1 VQQTDSEGE
10 VQDEAARW
18 SWPLANVAQLAV
30 VLNTCDPKEVTM
42 VWVLLLS
49 MAIPN
54 GGGVAIEKFA
64 YYSTEGECIR
74 ARTIFGQ
81 GEKPPQTPRIPLA
94 LCVPVESPQHII
106 TK

>member
-1 VQQTDSEGE
+1 MAGE
-10 VQDEAARW
+10 LFKPVDARGEMMAEQ
-18 SWPLANVAQLAV
+18 PKAQGTKGP
-30 VLNTCDPKEVTM
+30 LNTCDQKEVTM

-49 MAIPN
+49 MAMPQ

-64 YYSTEGECIR
+64 YYSTEGECIK

-81 GEKPPQTPRIPLA
+81 GEKPPQSPRIPFA

>member
-1 VQQTDSEGE
+1 M
-10 VQDEAARW
+10 
-18 SWPLANVAQLAV
+18 P
-30 VLNTCDPKEVTM
+30 LNTCDPKEVTM

-49 MAIPN
+49 MATPN

-64 YYSTEGECIR
+64 YYSTEGECIK
-74 ARTIFGQ
+74 ARTIFGKD
-81 GEKPPQTPRIPLA
+81 GKSQTPRIPLA

>member
-1 VQQTDSEGE
+1 
-10 VQDEAARW
+10 
-18 SWPLANVAQLAV
+18 
-30 VLNTCDPKEVTM
+30 M

-49 MAIPN
+49 MAMPN

-64 YYSTEGECIR
+64 YYSTEDECIR
-74 ARTIFGQ
+74 ARTVFGK
-81 GEKPPQTPRIPLA
+81 GGMPQTPRIPFA

>member
-1 VQQTDSEGE
+1 V
-10 VQDEAARW
+10 
-18 SWPLANVAQLAV
+18 P
-30 VLNTCDPKEVTM
+30 LNTCDPKEVTM

-49 MAIPN
+49 MATPN

-64 YYSTEGECIR
+64 YYSTEDECIK
-74 ARTIFGQ
+74 ARTIFGKD
-81 GEKPPQTPRIPLA
+81 GKSQTPRIPLA

>member
-1 VQQTDSEGE
+1 
-10 VQDEAARW
+10 
-18 SWPLANVAQLAV
+18 
-30 VLNTCDPKEVTM
+30 M

-49 MAIPN
+49 MAMPQ
-54 GGGVAIEKFA
+54 GGGVALEKFA
-64 YYSTEGECIR
+64 YYSTEGECIK

-81 GEKPPQTPRIPLA
+81 DGKPSPTPRIPVA

>member
-1 VQQTDSEGE
+1 MLTLRSD
-10 VQDEAARW
+10 
-18 SWPLANVAQLAV
+18 V
-30 VLNTCDPKEVTM
+30 VLGPTTLYGHAP
-42 VWVLLLS
+42 
-49 MAIPN
+49 

-64 YYSTEGECIR
+64 YYSTEGECIK

-81 GEKPPQTPRIPLA
+81 GEKPPQTPRIPFA

>member
-1 VQQTDSEGE
+1 
-10 VQDEAARW
+10 
-18 SWPLANVAQLAV
+18 
-30 VLNTCDPKEVTM
+30 M

-49 MAIPN
+49 MAMPQ

-64 YYSTEGECIR
+64 YYSTEGECMR
-74 ARTIFGQ
+74 ARTVFGQ
-81 GEKPPQTPRIPLA
+81 GGTPETPPQTPRQTLPQTPRIPLA

>member
-1 VQQTDSEGE
+1 MRATTLATVTYW
-10 VQDEAARW
+10 AAKGPRH
-18 SWPLANVAQLAV
+18 QGLAV
-30 VLNTCDPKEVTM
+30 PLNTCDPKEVTM

-49 MAIPN
+49 MATPN

-64 YYSTEGECIR
+64 YYSTEDECIK
-74 ARTIFGQ
+74 ARTIFGKD
-81 GEKPPQTPRIPLA
+81 GKSQTPRIPLA

>member
-1 VQQTDSEGE
+1 MLGSQRPK
-10 VQDEAARW
+10 APR
-18 SWPLANVAQLAV
+18 LAV
-30 VLNTCDPKEVTM
+30 PLNTCDPKEVTM

-49 MAIPN
+49 MATPN

-64 YYSTEGECIR
+64 YYSTEGECIK

-81 GEKPPQTPRIPLA
+81 DGKSQTPRIPLA